1 MDKVLGFL
9 IFIVILYGV
18 YNAKIRD
25 KQRVVSST
33 ESCRLCEKETQTL
46 QFLQKELSMIENPQ
60 YIKSYIIDVI
70 DHGSDTL
77 GFRGGVMEGGFA
89 SHEDA
94 EKIACYV
101 LSLSGLACKNSYPKD
116 APMFYTSICGGCH
129 GEDGKG
135 LAGGNYPD
143 LTRKK
148 LLGLKQ
154 REETL
159 HSKIQKLQKQYNSH
173 KK

>member
-9 IFIVILYGV
+9 IFIVILYGI
-18 YNAKIRD
+18 YNAQVRD
-25 KQRVVSST
+25 KKSGAGVIERCKV
-33 ESCRLCEKETQTL
+33 CEKETQTL
-46 QFLQKELSMIENPQ
+46 QFLKKELSRIEKPQ
-60 YIKSYIIDVI
+60 YIKTYIIDVI
-70 DHGSDTL
+70 DRGSDTL

-101 LSLSGLACKNSYPKD
+101 LALSGKACVESYPKD
-116 APMFYTSICGGCH
+116 AAMFYTSICGGCH
-129 GEDGKG
+129 GDDGKG

-143 LTRKK
+143 LSRKK
-148 LLGLKQ
+148 LLGLQ
-154 REETL
+154 RREERL
-159 HSKIQKLQKQYNSH
+159 REKIQMLQKQYESH